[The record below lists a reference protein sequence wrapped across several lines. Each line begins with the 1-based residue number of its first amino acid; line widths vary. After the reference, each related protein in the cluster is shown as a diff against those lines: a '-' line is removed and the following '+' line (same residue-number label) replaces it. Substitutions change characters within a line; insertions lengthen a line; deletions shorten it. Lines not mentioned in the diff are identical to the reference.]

1 MDLDDL
7 PSPGTTLRHERTFT
21 VEEVEA
27 FADLSE
33 DRGEHHEV
41 PDEDGRLLVHGLLTA
56 TMPTKIGGDLD
67 VLARTMEFDFH
78 RPVYTDQRIV
88 CEVTVEA
95 VGRGGDGSGDGTDN
109 GGAADRAEIEADIVC
124 HRDGDEVVLTGGFEG
139 VVLG

>member
-1 MDLDDL
+1 MGPDDL
-7 PSPGTTLRHERTFT
+7 PSPGTTLRYERTFT

-67 VLARTMEFDFH
+67 VLARTMTFDFH
-78 RPVYTDQRIV
+78 RPVYTGQRIG
-88 CEVTVEA
+88 CEVTVET
-95 VGRGGDGSGDGTDN
+95 VDRDDGDD
-109 GGAADRAEIEADIVC
+109 DRAAVEADVVC